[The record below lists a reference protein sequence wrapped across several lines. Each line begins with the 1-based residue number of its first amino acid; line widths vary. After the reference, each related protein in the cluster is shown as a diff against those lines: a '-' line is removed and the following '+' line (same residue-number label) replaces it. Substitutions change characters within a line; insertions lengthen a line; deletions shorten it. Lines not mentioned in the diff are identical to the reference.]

1 MNREV
6 KLLLKEFA
14 KTHGLTQEQAEA
26 IFEAPFKLQA
36 YNMKKRCNRH
46 KLKFPSLRIP
56 YFGIFHCPEWHKKR
70 LKKKNDEDR
79 NSKK

>member
-6 KLLLKEFA
+6 RVLFKELA
-14 KTHGLTQEQAEA
+14 KKHGLTMEQIEKV
-26 IFEAPFKLQA
+26 FEAPFKLQA
-36 YNMKKRCNRH
+36 HNMKQRCDRE

-70 LKKKNDEDR
+70 LKKKNDE
-79 NSKK
+79 NAN